1 MCVSHAFSW
10 HARSQRELSKTCIP
24 CTSATFQT
32 SKSEQKCAFFRCL
45 VCHEYLQKTCSLV
58 SWYPSRISE
67 SSRISDE
74 QLKFVLHGFRIMS
87 IPKKALVVLES
98 MVNSRWKYNA
108 GLSDS
113 QSVSVFIKSCCNP
126 KIQCFH
132 FGLQELVISRPV
144 GGKTRVVCWNR
155 TSGHMRRRRAA
166 FDFCSRISYSSLQ
179 RWHQAPFPQKESL
192 WPIAGHPSQMPWRNH
207 IFLTRWNDIRL
218 SYLPTATTM
227 LAWAMLKVF
236 QIVQNLA
243 ALEWF
248 NVPSLAFQNLRSAS
262 HTSTTV
268 TLAKCWAGPFSEKTA
283 GLLNSPK
290 TKIINGIMLVIF
302 PCPFVHV
309 SLWRCNL
316 ETTDWIVPNPPNA
329 DGCTPVA
336 FWGLGFGKV
345 KALLRKPRHE
355 HLLVGDPLNSVG

>member
-1 MCVSHAFSW
+1 MHFHGMHSLSESFPRLAFHAPLPHFRPRNQNRSVPSFGAWSVMNICRKLGAWSHDIHQGSVS
-10 HARSQRELSKTCIP
+10 LP
-24 CTSATFQT
+24 
-32 SKSEQKCAFFRCL
+32 
-45 VCHEYLQKTCSLV
+45 EYLTN
-58 SWYPSRISE
+58 SW
-67 SSRISDE
+67 SSYCM
-74 QLKFVLHGFRIMS
+74 GFELCRFQ
-87 IPKKALVVLES
+87 KKALVVLES

-144 GGKTRVVCWNR
+144 GGKTRVVCWHR
-155 TSGHMRRRRAA
+155 TSAHMRRRRAA
-166 FDFCSRISYSSLQ
+166 FDFCSRISYSFLQ
-179 RWHQAPFPQKESL
+179 RRHQAPFPQKNLSDPLLDILCKCPEGITYFLLGEMTSGSL
-192 WPIAGHPSQMPWRNH
+192 IYLQQRQCWLERCSKC
-207 IFLTRWNDIRL
+207 FRL
-218 SYLPTATTM
+218 FKTL
-227 LAWAMLKVF
+227 L
-236 QIVQNLA
+236 
-243 ALEWF
+243 LEWF

-329 DGCTPVA
+329 DGRTPVA